1 MRFNRI
7 EMINIGLLDM
17 PRKTKTFKLD
27 ERVLAALEDLARL
40 QNASANRYLENLL
53 FAIGKEKGVI
63 PIDEMPL
70 GETRGVKAKL
80 SSPDSSATDP
90 ESNTE
95 K

>member
-1 MRFNRI
+1 MTT
-7 EMINIGLLDM
+7 MIGLIDM

-70 GETRGVKAKL
+70 GETRGVKAAPKKSGTDTL
-80 SSPDSSATDP
+80 DSEP
-90 ESNTE
+90 
-95 K
+95 